1 MLADYEMMTV
11 TIDENLKS
19 AVEEILQSQGMNL
32 EEAINL
38 YFEEIINAR
47 GIPFDIVLPPI
58 QSNKIEETQ
67 SR

>member
-38 YFEEIINAR
+38 YFEEIINDR
-47 GIPFDIVLPPI
+47 GISFDVVLPSI
-58 QSNKIEETQ
+58 AE
-67 SR
+67 

>member
-19 AVEEILQSQGMNL
+19 AVEEILQSQEMNL

-47 GIPFDIVLPPI
+47 GISFDVVLPPI
-58 QSNKIEETQ
+58 AE
-67 SR
+67 

>member
-19 AVEEILQSQGMNL
+19 AVEEILQSKGMNL

-47 GIPFDIVLPPI
+47 GISFDVVLPPI
-58 QSNKIEETQ
+58 AE
-67 SR
+67 

>member
-19 AVEEILQSQGMNL
+19 AVEEILQSQEMNL

-47 GIPFDIVLPPI
+47 GISFDVVLSPI
-58 QSNKIEETQ
+58 AE
-67 SR
+67 

>member
-38 YFEEIINAR
+38 YFEEIINTR
-47 GIPFDIVLPPI
+47 GIPFDVVLPPI
-58 QSNKIEETQ
+58 AE
-67 SR
+67 

>member
-19 AVEEILQSQGMNL
+19 DVEEILQSQGMNL

-47 GIPFDIVLPPI
+47 GIPFDVVLPPI
-58 QSNKIEETQ
+58 AE
-67 SR
+67 

>member
-32 EEAINL
+32 EKAINL
-38 YFEEIINAR
+38 YF
-47 GIPFDIVLPPI
+47 
-58 QSNKIEETQ
+58 
-67 SR
+67 

>member
-47 GIPFDIVLPPI
+47 GISFGVVLPPI
-58 QSNKIEETQ
+58 AE
-67 SR
+67 